1 MRPGFMHRMR
11 REGSSSQWRN
21 ISLSTICRMSSYL
34 APHKLA
40 IFISIL
46 LLILN
51 SVFALLSPLIT
62 KELLDSHLL
71 GHKAPWASVQ
81 VLALCLVLVALVL
94 WLLDYL
100 RQRLSVYIGQNT
112 VTRLRNSL
120 FDALLKQPPRYHQEQ
135 GTGNLVSITIGDV
148 DELSQFAA
156 TGLVNIIG
164 DSLILCGGLLMM
176 YFLCP
181 PLALAVIPVFPLLI
195 LCLIIMGKLFR
206 AAAREERAAAAA
218 VVSGAEEGVSGVR
231 VVQSVAA
238 EDRNSQRFAGLS
250 QKASKAKVKSS
261 AFFATIL
268 PVLSVTGALATA
280 ITILAGGHLI
290 EKGKATVGLI
300 VAFLW
305 YLRILFGPLRELSLL
320 SQILAGSAASL
331 ERIWSILKEGEW
343 LEFPED
349 GSDETLSG
357 PIEVQDLSFNY
368 KENQVLNNISFS
380 VEQGKTMVIAGPSG
394 SGKTTLAWSL
404 ARLTKITKGTIK
416 IGGTPINELSRVGLR
431 KSVIISPQD
440 VFLFPGTIRENLL
453 LLTADTTEGE
463 LIDALGS
470 IGLKNFIKS
479 LPKGLDTKVGEG
491 GQLLSGGQKRLVA
504 LGRIALSDAPTVILD
519 EPLAAVDGFT
529 FQEVRQ
535 CLERVLEKRTA
546 IITTHRLDE
555 FVSDQDLVLCLQNG
569 EIAGYGKHDELWE
582 NCPPYRALTTAT
594 KHNGNF
600 IVTPCGSTEREIETV
615 TRGV

>member
-1 MRPGFMHRMR
+1 MASF
-11 REGSSSQWRN
+11 
-21 ISLSTICRMSSYL
+21 L

-40 IFISIL
+40 IVISTL

-71 GHKAPWASVQ
+71 GHKTPVASVEL
-81 VLALCLVLVALVL
+81 LALSLVLIALVL

-100 RQRLSVYIGQNT
+100 RQRLSVHIGQST

-120 FDALLKQPPRYHQEQ
+120 LTAILKQPPHFHREQ

-156 TGLVNIIG
+156 TGLVNIVG
-164 DSLILCGGLLMM
+164 DSLILCGGLLVM

-195 LCLIIMGKLFR
+195 IGLVVMGRLFR
-206 AAAREERAAAAA
+206 AAAREEREAAAA

-250 QKASKAKVKSS
+250 KRASKAKVKSS

-268 PVLSVTGALATA
+268 PVLSVAGALAT
-280 ITILAGGHLI
+280 TLTLVAGGHLLQSG
-290 EKGKATVGLI
+290 EATVGLI

-305 YLRILFGPLRELSLL
+305 YLRILFGPLRELSLV
-320 SQILAGSAASL
+320 SQILAGAAASL
-331 ERIWSILKEGEW
+331 ERVWTILKEDDW
-343 LEFPED
+343 LEFPEE
-349 GSDETLSG
+349 GLDEPLSG
-357 PIEVQDLSFNY
+357 PIEVQGLGFNY
-368 KENQVLNNISFS
+368 KEEQVLKDLSFT
-380 VEQGKTMVIAGPSG
+380 VAEGKTMVIAGPSG
-394 SGKTTLAWSL
+394 SGKTTLAWTL
-404 ARLTKITKGTIK
+404 ARLTDAAKGTVK
-416 IGGTPINELSRVGLR
+416 IGGTALKELSRKGLR
-431 KSVIISPQD
+431 KSVIISPQE

-453 LLTADTTEGE
+453 LLAADKTEEE
-463 LIDALGS
+463 LIEALDS
-470 IGLKNFIKS
+470 IGLKSFIKS
-479 LPKGLDTKVGEG
+479 LPAGLDTKVGEG

-519 EPLAAVDGFT
+519 EPLAAVDGLT

-535 CLERVLEKRTA
+535 CLERVLAGRTA

-555 FVSDQDLVLCLQNG
+555 FVSEQDLVLCLHRG
-569 EIAGYGKHDELWE
+569 EIAAYGKHDELLE
-582 NCPPYRALTTAT
+582 SCPTYRALTTASD
-594 KHNGNF
+594 
-600 IVTPCGSTEREIETV
+600 I
-615 TRGV
+615 